1 MAEDSG
7 EKTEKPTPKKIEDAR
22 KKGDVPKSQDVS
34 GVLTL
39 FVAILAFLMLFKFMA
54 EHIFDLL
61 RYYFSLFGT
70 TLSIGELTNIAV
82 VTAKEF
88 VIILLP
94 LALAIMIA
102 GIASSFAQF
111 GFLFNADAIAPKFN
125 KLNPISGF
133 KNLFSIQKLLDG
145 IKTTLKSFVTLG
157 IGFIFFISY
166 IKQLPSVELY
176 TLQSQLNWIIDKAI
190 AIAFIILFILALFAI
205 ADLIIVR
212 QQYFKKLKMSKQ
224 EIKDEMKNLE
234 GDPQIKA
241 RIRQIQ
247 MAASR
252 QRMMSAVETADVVI
266 TNPTHYAVAIK
277 YDELTNEAPIVVA
290 KGMDIIA
297 INIKKIAREHDVH
310 IVQNPPLARS
320 LYAQVE
326 IDEAIPEA
334 LFGAVAEVLAY
345 VYKMNH

>member
-1 MAEDSG
+1 MAEDTG
-7 EKTEKPTPKKIEDAR
+7 EKTEEPTPKKIEDAR
-22 KKGDVPKSQDVS
+22 KKGDVAKSQDVS

-54 EHIFDLL
+54 EHIFELMH
-61 RYYFSLFGT
+61 YYFSLFGT
-70 TLSIGELTNIAV
+70 RLSEGELVNIAV
-82 VTAKEF
+82 ITAKEF
-88 VIILLP
+88 VLILVP
-94 LALAIMIA
+94 LALTIMIA

-133 KNLFSIQKLLDG
+133 KNLFSLQKLLDG
-145 IKTTLKSFVTLG
+145 VKTTLKSFVTLG
-157 IGFIFFISY
+157 VGFVFFISY

-176 TLQSQLNWIIDKAI
+176 TLQSQLNWIINKAI
-190 AIAFIILFILALFAI
+190 AIAFIILFVLALFAV

-212 QQYFKKLKMSKQ
+212 KQYFKKLKMTKQ
-224 EIKDEMKNLE
+224 EVKDEMKNSE

-241 RIRQIQ
+241 KIRQIQ

-252 QRMMSAVETADVVI
+252 QRMMSAVEAADVVI

-277 YDELTNEAPIVVA
+277 YDEKKYEAPMVVA
-290 KGMDIIA
+290 KGMNNIA
-297 INIKKIAREHDVH
+297 VNIKKIAREHDVH

-320 LYAQVE
+320 LYAQVD
-326 IDEAIPEA
+326 IDETIPEA